1 MDDQEYQRL
10 LRQIT
15 EGQERLSHLEE
26 MTQTN
31 KKLMLIITV
40 LAITTVLLN
49 RSCSNERRIK

>member
-49 RSCSNERRIK
+49 RSCSNK